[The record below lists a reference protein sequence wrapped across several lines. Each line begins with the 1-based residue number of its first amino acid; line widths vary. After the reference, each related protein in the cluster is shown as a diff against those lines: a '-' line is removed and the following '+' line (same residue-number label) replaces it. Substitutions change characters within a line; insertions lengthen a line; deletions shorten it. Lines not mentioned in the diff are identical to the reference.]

1 MSEPHAAPSPRSIS
15 DGAAKAARYLAIAV
29 GFALPISTAAD
40 NVLLALLLA
49 CWLASGHWEEKYAT
63 IRGKPVALAILS
75 LFALLLLG
83 LTWSQ
88 GPLHDAMLYLRKYT
102 NLLLMPI
109 LVTIFTDSNDRRRG
123 LLAFAAA
130 MTLTL
135 LLSIAFAVGVLPH
148 GGGITGGTPDH
159 PDRGLLTAEPGN
171 PTVFKHHI
179 TQNILMA
186 FGCLLFAQLASTAK
200 SRRLRWFWAI
210 LAGLAAFDVL
220 FLVQGRTGYIV
231 LAALVGLVLLER
243 FRWKGLAAAVVIVAL
258 GFASAYEFSDSFRS
272 RISRV
277 ESEAEQ
283 WQPDV
288 GANTSVGIRLEFYRN
303 TLSIIERHPVLGVGT
318 GGFREAYAQRVQG
331 TAMTPTYNP
340 HNQYLLVTAQLGL
353 AGLALLL
360 FIFVQQWRC
369 ASRLPEQT
377 YRTLARG
384 LVLTFVI
391 ASLFSSP
398 LIDHAESVFFAW
410 LSGLLFAA
418 LPPRA
423 PAQVGKT
430 A

>member
-1 MSEPHAAPSPRSIS
+1 MV
-15 DGAAKAARYLAIAV
+15 ARYLAIAI
-29 GFALPISTAAD
+29 GFTLPISTAAD
-40 NVLLALLLA
+40 NVLLVPLLA
-49 CWLASGHWEEKYAT
+49 CWLASGRWEEKCAA
-63 IRGKPVALAILS
+63 IRGNGPVLAVLG
-75 LFALLLLG
+75 LFALLVLG
-83 LTWSQ
+83 LAWSQ
-88 GPLHDAMLYLRKYT
+88 GPLHDAMLYLRKYS

-109 LVTIFTDSNDRRRG
+109 LLTIFTDSEDRRRG

-135 LLSIAFAVGVLPH
+135 LLSIAFAVGLLPQ
-148 GGGITGGTPDH
+148 GGVITGGTPEH
-159 PDRGLLTAEPGN
+159 PDRGLLTAAPGN

-186 FGCLLFAQLASTAK
+186 FGCLLFTQLARTAK
-200 SRRLRWFWAI
+200 NTKVRWLWVA

-220 FLVQGRTGYIV
+220 FLVQGRTGYLV
-231 LAALVGLVLLER
+231 LAALVALVLLER

-288 GANTSVGIRLEFYRN
+288 GTKTSVGIRLEFYRN
-303 TLSIIERHPVLGVGT
+303 TLGIIEQHPLVGVGT
-318 GGFREAYAQRVQG
+318 GGFAQAYAQRVQG

-340 HNQYLLVTAQLGL
+340 HNQYLLTTAQLGVV
-353 AGLALLL
+353 GLVLLL
-360 FIFVQQWRC
+360 LIFVQQWRC
-369 ASRLPEQT
+369 AARLPEQT

-398 LIDHAESVFFAW
+398 LIDHAESLFFAW

-418 LPPRA
+418 LPPPAHIGKRA
-423 PAQVGKT
+423 
-430 A
+430 